1 MMRYRTIIA
10 ALLAGTI
17 VTPALAQDDLRAESR
32 AERQA
37 ERQERIDRGDL
48 SIRRQEG
55 MRSPEQMERRQQR
68 MNEAAQAQA
77 QAPVQAPVQAP
88 AQAEVQGQ
96 VQAPV
101 QQQPERPMRRMDGNG
116 GASGVINPQQAPD
129 GANRGWQRRQLPTVI
144 GEPSVA
150 REDNR
155 GWRGN
160 NNGGWR
166 GNNNGGWQ
174 RGDRDGDVIP
184 NGRDWDRDNDGIPNS
199 SDRDRDND
207 GIRNNR
213 DRDRDND
220 GIRNNRDWDRN
231 NDGRIDR
238 RWDGN
243 NNGVIDRRYDRNGD
257 GVRDNRDYNNG
268 SRWSDNQR
276 WNNNQ
281 SWNRD
286 WRNDRRYDWQRY
298 RYSNRSLF
306 EQPRYYSPYGNS
318 YRYQRFSIGIYL
330 NQIFFGSRYHIGN
343 PGQYRLPYAQW
354 PYQWV
359 RYYDDVLLVDTRN
372 GYIVDVIHEFFW

>member
-68 MNEAAQAQA
+68 MNEAAPAQV
-77 QAPVQAPVQAP
+77 PVQAP
-88 AQAEVQGQ
+88 VQGQ

-101 QQQPERPMRRMDGNG
+101 QQQPDRPMRRMDGNG

-129 GANRGWQRRQLPTVI
+129 GANRGWQRSQLPTVI

-174 RGDRDGDVIP
+174 RGDRDGDGIP

-243 NNGVIDRRYDRNGD
+243 NNGVI
-257 GVRDNRDYNNG
+257 
-268 SRWSDNQR
+268 
-276 WNNNQ
+276 
-281 SWNRD
+281 
-286 WRNDRRYDWQRY
+286 DRRYDWQRY